1 MRVVI
6 SSGLASRGMK
16 AGRESEGLGSVVE
29 DILTVAGVSCD
40 VVVVLRCVGDC

>member
-1 MRVVI
+1 M

-29 DILTVAGVSCD
+29 DILAVVGVACK
-40 VVVVLRCVGDC
+40 VVMVLRWVGDC